1 MILLFYI
8 YVFNLNFVGFNYMKE
23 DLKRNC
29 IVLLNL
35 KVRNIYYF
43 VEVNFFIVILYKV
56 KFGII
61 FVDILYIFE
70 IVFSI
75 KCNNIDSICIVF
87 DCIGILYWINS

>member
-1 MILLFYI
+1 MMLLFYI

-75 KCNNIDSICIVF
+75 KCNN
-87 DCIGILYWINS
+87 YR

>member
-1 MILLFYI
+1 MMLLFYI

-61 FVDILYIFE
+61 FVDILY
-70 IVFSI
+70 
-75 KCNNIDSICIVF
+75 CIY
-87 DCIGILYWINS
+87 I